1 MSAPFNL
8 NKSTLGQR
16 EKDTPGTFRESQGMP
31 YLDSSPSNFNEGGD
45 GGDDKKKQESKA
57 PKLSVDTPSGPKAP
71 RGPQS
76 GNVLGIPVSI
86 QTKGRSTQN
95 TDLLEEGKKI
105 YNKVKNY
112 FSN

>member
-1 MSAPFNL
+1 MNAPFNL

-16 EKDTPGTFRESQGMP
+16 EKDTPGNFREAQGMP
-31 YLDSSPSNFNEGGD
+31 YLDDTALNYGTE

-57 PKLSVDTPSGPKAP
+57 PKLSVNTPEGPKAP

-76 GNVLGIPVSI
+76 GSVAGIPISI
-86 QTKGRSTQN
+86 QTKGRSESN
-95 TDLLEEGKKI
+95 TDLLEEGKKLVK
-105 YNKVKNY
+105 KVKNY

>member
-31 YLDSSPSNFNEGGD
+31 YLDSSPSNYGTE
-45 GGDDKKKQESKA
+45 GGDDKKKKESKA

-86 QTKGRSTQN
+86 QTKGRSTKN
-95 TDLLEEGKKI
+95 TDLLEESKKI

>member
-1 MSAPFNL
+1 MNAPFKL
-8 NKSTLGQR
+8 DKSTLGQR
-16 EKDTPGTFRESQGMP
+16 EKDTPGNFRESQGMP
-31 YLDSSPSNFNEGGD
+31 YLDSTPSNYGTE

-76 GNVLGIPVSI
+76 GSVGGVRVSI
-86 QTKGRSTQN
+86 QTKGRSERN

-105 YNKVKNY
+105 YKKVKNY